1 MSYTDKKITT
11 QQKEAAWVQSAD
23 DVLMGDADDNK
34 EVFDK
39 FPVVIMNHFNDLVD
53 ALDTH
58 DGNVDDDLSTI
69 TTKLA
74 TIEEYAEVNVQSD
87 WTQDSNAADDYI
99 KNKPPIDKGTG
110 NYAVVEGYAN
120 TASGNISHAE
130 GNGNTASGDYS
141 HAEGRLTEASGD
153 YSHAQNFKTI
163 AKGTAQ
169 TALGAWNVED
179 NSDTYLLIVG
189 NGQSDDD
196 RSNALTVKWNGD
208 VNAAGDITDGS
219 GHTLSDALT
228 SETDPVFSASVAA
241 GITSE
246 DISTWN
252 GKSDFSGDYDD
263 LTNKPTIPT
272 DTSDLTNGAGFLTS
286 ESDPVF
292 SASEAAG
299 ITSTDIANW
308 NAKLSSESDPV
319 FTASAAA
326 GITSTDISNWNGK
339 QDALVSGTNIKTIN
353 NTSLLG
359 SGNIDIQGGGGG
371 GTKNVWYAT
380 CSTGAS
386 TQAKVA
392 TTTSNDFALV
402 NGNMVRVLFTNG
414 NSYNGT
420 ATLNVDGAGAKN
432 ITRAG
437 GTTTRY
443 YWTAGEVV
451 DFVYNGSTFDMVAK
465 GTATTT
471 YYGLTKLSSST
482 SSTSEALAATPKA
495 VKTAYDLANGKSDF
509 SGSYTDLTDKPT
521 IPTDTGDLTNGAGYL
536 TDSDLVNLIYPIGSI
551 YMSVNNV
558 SPQTFLGGTWQE
570 INGRFLVAQG
580 DNGESGDEALDLS
593 AGATGGYTDPQNSA
607 HSHGAG
613 TLAADSKNLAHT
625 HTLNNHTHGAGT
637 LSVGP
642 SGHKIKTTSPALGSG
657 GSSRNIVSSSG
668 TLSSSAV
675 TDGHTISGSTGSS
688 NVASGA
694 MSANEAHG
702 HTISGY
708 TESISAVASG
718 NLPPYLAVYMWKRT
732 A

>member
-1 MSYTDKKITT
+1 MSYTDKKITNQEVYDNAVET
-11 QQKEAAWVQSAD
+11 SAD
-23 DVLMGDADDNK
+23 DVLIGDADDNK
-34 EVFDK
+34 RVFDK
-39 FPVVIMNHFNDLVD
+39 YPELIKEHFNDLVD

-69 TTKLA
+69 TAKLA

-99 KNKPPIDKGTG
+99 KNKPSINKGTG
-110 NYAVVEGYAN
+110 NFAVVEGYAN

-141 HAEGRLTEASGD
+141 HAEGRLTVASGD

-219 GHTLSDALT
+219 GHTLSNALT

-241 GITSE
+241 GITST

-319 FTASAAA
+319 FTASVAA
-326 GITSTDISNWNGK
+326 GITSTDIATWSGK

-392 TTTSNDFALV
+392 STTSNDFALV
-402 NGNMVRVLFTNG
+402 TGNMVRVLFTNG

-420 ATLNVDGAGAKN
+420 ATLNVDGTGAKD
-432 ITRAG
+432 IARV
-437 GTTTRY
+437 GTTKTTRY
-443 YWTAGEVV
+443 YWVSGEVV
-451 DFVYNGSTFDMVAK
+451 DFVYDGTNFVMSAK

-495 VKTAYDLANGKSDF
+495 VKAAYDLANGKSDF
-509 SGSYTDLTDKPT
+509 SGSYTDLTNKPT
-521 IPTDTGDLTNGAGYL
+521 IPTDTGDLTNGAGFI
-536 TDSDLVNLIYPIGSI
+536 T
-551 YMSVNNV
+551 
-558 SPQTFLGGTWQE
+558 
-570 INGRFLVAQG
+570 
-580 DNGESGDEALDLS
+580 
-593 AGATGGYTDPQNSA
+593 
-607 HSHGAG
+607 
-613 TLAADSKNLAHT
+613 
-625 HTLNNHTHGAGT
+625 
-637 LSVGP
+637 
-642 SGHKIKTTSPALGSG
+642 
-657 GSSRNIVSSSG
+657 
-668 TLSSSAV
+668 
-675 TDGHTISGSTGSS
+675 
-688 NVASGA
+688 
-694 MSANEAHG
+694 
-702 HTISGY
+702 GY
-708 TESISAVASG
+708 TETDPVFTASAAHGITSTDISTWNNAVNQTAPMYELDTSAASG
-718 NLPPYLAVYMWKRT
+718 TDHDLYAAIT
-732 A
+732 ALGWESEVIASA